1 MKTHKRFLGSGEA
14 YPACGAEIV
23 VGQEPAAMA
32 DRWTDVTCER
42 CLRLRPNRNTM
53 NESVNSFCWSV
64 LNLAISAFF
73 TAISVAE
80 EFWPT
85 VAPASVFALFSVG
98 MFVDGCRSLRD
109 WWREVEPAKTGMC
122 LECGNPTDSILCD
135 KCDKKLQTP
144 PEPRW
149 AYLLDRDDV
158 LVLDTQ
164 TTGLDA
170 DAEVTDVAVINTRGR
185 VLLDDLRR
193 AGATSYRDVHGPLMR
208 VLDRAST
215 VCVYNAGFDMQ
226 MIEQSAA
233 RHGLDANI
241 GADVVCIMEE
251 YANFYTN
258 DGRWP
263 KLDTAAEAEGVSVG
277 GARHRPLTDAR
288 LTLNIMRAV
297 VERERA
303 QARRDKVEEKRDVLL
318 MENDDI
324 PF

>member
-73 TAISVAE
+73 AAISVAE

-109 WWREVEPAKTGMC
+109 WWREVEPATIGMC

-144 PEPRW
+144 PEPR
-149 AYLLDRDDV
+149 
-158 LVLDTQ
+158 
-164 TTGLDA
+164 
-170 DAEVTDVAVINTRGR
+170 
-185 VLLDDLRR
+185 
-193 AGATSYRDVHGPLMR
+193 
-208 VLDRAST
+208 
-215 VCVYNAGFDMQ
+215 
-226 MIEQSAA
+226 
-233 RHGLDANI
+233 
-241 GADVVCIMEE
+241 
-251 YANFYTN
+251 
-258 DGRWP
+258 
-263 KLDTAAEAEGVSVG
+263 
-277 GARHRPLTDAR
+277 
-288 LTLNIMRAV
+288 
-297 VERERA
+297 
-303 QARRDKVEEKRDVLL
+303 
-318 MENDDI
+318 
-324 PF
+324 